1 MKLRSRLRL
10 PALGLVVAAAL
21 TLAACAT
28 PGYRIRNHPD
38 IYAQA
43 TPAQQALISKGQIV
57 LGFKPEFVRLALGR
71 PDRVSQRTDA
81 KGTEVVWHY
90 AAPQSTVVWT
100 TGFGYPFYDPFFG
113 PNIIAVPTASND
125 RFSVTFRNNAVVS
138 IDETVHP

>member
-1 MKLRSRLRL
+1 MKSHSRLL
-10 PALGLVVAAAL
+10 ALGLIFVTAL

-28 PGYRIRNHPD
+28 PEYRIRNHPD

-43 TPAQQALISKGQIV
+43 TPAQQALIGKGQIG

-81 KGTEVVWHY
+81 DGTEVVWHY

-113 PNIIAVPTASND
+113 PNIIAVPTAGND
-125 RFSVTFRNNAVVS
+125 RLSVTFRNNTVVS